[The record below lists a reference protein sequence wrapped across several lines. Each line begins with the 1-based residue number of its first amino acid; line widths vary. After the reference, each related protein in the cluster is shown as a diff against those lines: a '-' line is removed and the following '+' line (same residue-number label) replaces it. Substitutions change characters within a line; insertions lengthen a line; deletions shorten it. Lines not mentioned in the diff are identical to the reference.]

1 MAGAAAALDK
11 SGWAPK
17 HYFILN
23 DEIVK
28 DTEKDSKKCNQQP
41 ALTNVKHL
49 AILPSVLFF
58 LDEIYEF
65 FLINSNVKVIIIIY
79 HILCYMLCLVLEVW
93 KM

>member
-41 ALTNVKHL
+41 ALTNVKHF
-49 AILPSVLFF
+49 AKLPSVVLFF
-58 LDEIYEF
+58 EDEI
-65 FLINSNVKVIIIIY
+65 
-79 HILCYMLCLVLEVW
+79 
-93 KM
+93 